1 MYKLIA
7 TWSAP
12 PAAQLDEFEQ
22 HYDAVHA
29 PAAAKVPNLRRIVLT
44 RTADGLEGGGPG
56 FHRVAEMLFDS
67 PEALEESSH
76 SDEWATMRADAGGM
90 VERFGV
96 TLTVALGWESELP
109 VGG

>member
-12 PAAQLDEFEQ
+12 PAAQLDEFER
-22 HYDAVHA
+22 HYESVHA
-29 PAAAKVPNLRRIVLT
+29 PAAAKVPHLRRIVLT
-44 RTADGLEGGGPG
+44 RTADGLEGGRPG

-67 PEALEESSH
+67 PEALAESSR
-76 SDEWATMRADAGGM
+76 SDEWAAMRADAGEM

-96 TLTVALGWESELP
+96 DLTVALGWETELP
-109 VGG
+109 LGS